1 VISIYPITTGLIKA
15 GDDPMKRI
23 VDSIWVDIE
32 EGDVLVISSKPLLT
46 AYGKVV
52 DLSFIR
58 YGRNALELSKRY
70 SIGPKFA
77 ELILKYPDGIYRGVR
92 EAILTVVDDVLLANA
107 GLDRK
112 NAGINKVALPFT
124 ELKGIVGKFYKYV
137 YDKYGVRVGVI
148 ISDSMIAPLRGGLE
162 P

>member
-1 VISIYPITTGLIKA
+1 MGWYRG
-15 GDDPMKRI
+15 R
-23 VDSIWVDIE
+23 DI
-32 EGDVLVISSKPLLT
+32 LVVSSKPLLIT
-46 AYGKVV
+46 YGRVV

-77 ELILKYPDGIYRGVR
+77 ELILKYPDDIYGGVK
-92 EAILTVVDDVLLANA
+92 EAILTVVDGVLLANA

-112 NAGINKVALPFT
+112 NADINKVASLFT
-124 ELKGIVGKFYKYV
+124 ELKGVAGEFYKYI
-137 YDKYGVRVGVI
+137 YNKYGVREGVI
-148 ISDSMIAPLRGGLE
+148 ISNSMIALLWRGLE